1 MGNSVMLNGIEYA
14 GEQIAYK
21 DSTYELV
28 SKVAYLIGVPL
39 RIFQN
44 EHEPPKIE
52 IYNRLEQDKNA
63 RIIRNLCI
71 IRTAIERNYRKIND
85 IMRME
90 YRGLLSMPEII
101 PASSMQQLSNDGI
114 SFIKKSSTKLCHHI
128 IEINRLISDRINN
141 CKSLFPIWINWA
153 YIKELFIM
161 PNGLTEDGT
170 KDAADIYYASL
181 SYYPYQMYINWV
193 PMDEGNVLYNDKKF
207 ATLLYQWHCDAFTEY
222 SKVSDAGAFVKNNIY
237 DFIDDSEKT
246 VLVVDCENSDPYKL
260 CATLK
265 NLDYEVMQKITAII
279 LFDDVHTATAWRIL
293 ENYTRIPVEHIMIER
308 IKQNKSLVDIKLTAR
323 ACQEHYQKQVDSFVI
338 VSSDSDYWG
347 LISSLPDAR
356 FLVMIEREKCGPDMK
371 AALAESGIFYCYL
384 DDFYSGNSEDI
395 KKNALFKEMYRWID
409 NSRRQLVFAV
419 LLDREV
425 VRVAGF
431 QLIEHDIHGVLEGL
445 IVLSGFRGID
455 HFEQSSKVFLVVGCL
470 VPDVA
475 DESCVVELF
484 RLDPEIF
491 AGLIAVSLRI
501 DDDRI
506 DQLEDV
512 LLTADVA
519 ERVVVHGFP
528 EIDGVQRLDDIAALF
543 EHLAALHQHRTLRVG
558 DNV

>member
-1 MGNSVMLNGIEYA
+1 MGNSVMLNGVEYA

-52 IYNRLEQDKNA
+52 IYDRLEQDKNA

-90 YRGLLSMPEII
+90 YRGLLSMPEIL
-101 PASSMQQLSNDGI
+101 PMSSMQQLSNDGI

-181 SYYPYQMYINWV
+181 SYYPYQMYINWI

-265 NLDYEVMQKITAII
+265 NCALPGFVDSKNEEKTERNAGYLVVSHSGGGMLRQGTRKGIRRTPANRGMRA
-279 LFDDVHTATAWRIL
+279 HRI
-293 ENYTRIPVEHIMIER
+293 V
-308 IKQNKSLVDIKLTAR
+308 KSLDI
-323 ACQEHYQKQVDSFVI
+323 
-338 VSSDSDYWG
+338 
-347 LISSLPDAR
+347 
-356 FLVMIEREKCGPDMK
+356 
-371 AALAESGIFYCYL
+371 
-384 DDFYSGNSEDI
+384 SED
-395 KKNALFKEMYRWID
+395 
-409 NSRRQLVFAV
+409 VC
-419 LLDREV
+419 
-425 VRVAGF
+425 
-431 QLIEHDIHGVLEGL
+431 HGL
-445 IVLSGFRGID
+445 
-455 HFEQSSKVFLVVGCL
+455 C
-470 VPDVA
+470 P
-475 DESCVVELF
+475 
-484 RLDPEIF
+484 
-491 AGLIAVSLRI
+491 
-501 DDDRI
+501 
-506 DQLEDV
+506 
-512 LLTADVA
+512 
-519 ERVVVHGFP
+519 
-528 EIDGVQRLDDIAALF
+528 
-543 EHLAALHQHRTLRVG
+543 
-558 DNV
+558 